1 MPHVSAPLSLK
12 LCATWFVILV
22 CIWRSIGM
30 FEWNGDRKQLL
41 SVLWIFLTVNYIYC
55 DIFSLH
61 HAETLQAFLAGKI
74 GGMELTEEFL
84 LSFAFIMQIPML
96 MIVLSRFLV
105 FKLNKYLN
113 IAAALITGSIQ
124 SYTLYMGG
132 TLHYVFFSIFEITT
146 ALIILYFASTWK
158 QCNAQS
164 TRSA

>member
-1 MPHVSAPLSLK
+1 MPYVPAPVIEK
-12 LCATWFVILV
+12 LCATRLV
-22 CIWRSIGM
+22 VLIYRWRSIGM

-61 HAETLQAFLAGKI
+61 HAQTLQAFLTGKV
-74 GGMELTEEFL
+74 GGMVLTEEFL

-96 MIVLSRFLV
+96 MILLSRFLV
-105 FKLNKYLN
+105 FKLNKYVN

-132 TLHYVFFSIFEITT
+132 TLHYVFFSIFEIST
-146 ALIILYFASTWK
+146 AVIILYFASTWK
-158 QCNAQS
+158 QCDAQP